1 MKTSALICQ
10 IVKNEDGLK
19 HSALLTYI
27 EELTKLGFLTYNNET
42 QSIELT
48 EKGVSYLEKKTN

>member
-10 IVKNEDGLK
+10 IVKNENGLK

-27 EELTKLGFLTYNNET
+27 EELTKLGFLAYNSET

-48 EKGVSYLEKKTN
+48 EKGVNYLEKT